1 MFESIVIIMLCAEKA
16 FSLVEK
22 AIMLETKYGP
32 PEGYP
37 PLLDYVLSYL
47 KEVYI
52 IYIMSI
58 LKIFIAL
65 SFVIALFF
73 SSILTYLFIFNE
85 YFKDTSI
92 VFSAL

>member
-1 MFESIVIIMLCAEKA
+1 MFESIVIIMLCAEKT
-16 FSLVEK
+16 FSIVEK

-47 KEVYI
+47 KEVVYI
-52 IYIMSI
+52 YYEYFINIYSI
-58 LKIFIAL
+58 VFCI
-65 SFVIALFF
+65 SSFF